1 VNQLAKDHVLQT
13 TRSYGLEYDKVWI
26 FDKIHHEINQF
37 CSRHTLQEV
46 YIDHFD
52 TIDESLQTMLQEDCK
67 KYDTGIDIISVRVTK
82 PKIPE
87 SVRKNYET
95 MEAEKTRLM
104 VTVVHER
111 VVEMGLPLPNM
122 SWLNLVAEATADSMR
137 AMIEA
142 EKIAEVAARLK
153 SKTHR
158 SRSHGSKNCKNW
170 KR

>member
-1 VNQLAKDHVLQT
+1 
-13 TRSYGLEYDKVWI
+13 
-26 FDKIHHEINQF
+26 
-37 CSRHTLQEV
+37 
-46 YIDHFD
+46 
-52 TIDESLQTMLQEDCK
+52 MLQEDCK

-111 VVEMGLPLPNM
+111 VVEM
-122 SWLNLVAEATADSMR
+122 EATADSMR

-142 EKIAEVAARLK
+142 EKIAEVSRIQKLQELEEMNAAQNISLIQDRMHLAHEKAVSDAETCTLCSVLVSSDQIHLK
-153 SKTHR
+153 
-158 SRSHGSKNCKNW
+158 W
-170 KR
+170 KGMPTSSC